1 MATPQ
6 VALPANALGHAQLTV
21 STTVALLPDPPSFT
35 RRTVIRVLDQPVNW
49 TDVAAQ
55 EPEGDFGMPLLAGET
70 LVFDGDPNHLK
81 LIRAAAATGDADV
94 RIAFY
99 H

>member
-6 VALPANALGHAQLTV
+6 SPLPATALGHAQLTV
-21 STTVALLPDPPSFT
+21 STTFTTLPDPPSRT
-35 RRTVIRVLDQPVNW
+35 KRTVLRILGQPVNW
-49 TDVAAQ
+49 TDFPDD
-55 EPEGDFGMPLLAGET
+55 EPTASFGMPLLAGET

-81 LIRAAAATGDADV
+81 LILAAAATGDADV

-99 H
+99 A